1 MTTGLAIFH
10 LLLYNP
16 LKKIARETIDSNIFQ
31 IGMLVKEAP
40 MSIRKYIAYLRTVET
55 GSITQTANELGY
67 TQSAVSKMIADLES
81 EWQVKLLT
89 RGRAGIELTSEG
101 LSLLPAIRAVVNDYE
116 DLGFAVSELH
126 GLRSGLL
133 RIGCFTS
140 LSTSVLPNVLKA
152 FHEKYPN
159 IRIQL
164 FNGEYEDIA
173 LWLRRGTVDC
183 GFLAMPSPAEFE
195 TTFLLRD
202 SFVAILPEG
211 HPLTGEPCF
220 PVGALPEEDFI
231 KLNENPDLEIDG
243 FLDSL
248 PVKPN
253 VAYEVT
259 SDFALLA
266 MVESG
271 LGVSIVHDLILHP
284 RHYRVVRLPLDV
296 TQFRDVGVAI
306 KRDAAPSSIT
316 KLFIEHVQS
325 CQEQLSAFEGI

>member
-1 MTTGLAIFH
+1 
-10 LLLYNP
+10 
-16 LKKIARETIDSNIFQ
+16 
-31 IGMLVKEAP
+31 

-101 LSLLPAIRAVVNDYE
+101 LALLPAIRAVVKDYN

-126 GLRSGLL
+126 GLQSGLL

-140 LSTSVLPNVLKA
+140 LGTSVLPNVLKT

-159 IRIQL
+159 IRIQI
-164 FNGEYEDIA
+164 FNGEYEDISR
-173 LWLRRGTVDC
+173 WLRRGAVDC
-183 GFLAMPSPAEFE
+183 GFLALPAPAEFE

-202 SFVAILPEG
+202 SFVAILPED
-211 HPLTGEPCF
+211 HPLAGGSFF
-220 PVGALPEEDFI
+220 PVGALPSENFI
-231 KLNENPDLEIDG
+231 KLNEKPDYEIDRY
-243 FLDSL
+243 LDTL
-248 PVKPN
+248 PVRPN
-253 VAYEVT
+253 VAYEAT
-259 SDFALLA
+259 SDFTLLS

-284 RHYRVVRLPLDV
+284 RRYRVARLPLDA
-296 TQFRDVGVAI
+296 TQFRDVGIAV
-306 KRDAAPSSIT
+306 KKGSAPSSIT
-316 KLFIEHVQS
+316 KLFIEHVLS
-325 CQEQLSAFEGI
+325 CQERLMEFERI

>member
-1 MTTGLAIFH
+1 
-10 LLLYNP
+10 
-16 LKKIARETIDSNIFQ
+16 
-31 IGMLVKEAP
+31 

-81 EWQVKLLT
+81 EWQVRLLT

-101 LSLLPAIRAVVNDYE
+101 LALLPAIRAVVKDYN

-126 GLRSGLL
+126 GLQSGLL

-140 LSTSVLPNVLKA
+140 LGTSVLPNVLKA

-159 IRIQL
+159 IRIHL

-173 LWLRRGTVDC
+173 LWLRRGMVDC
-183 GFLAMPSPAEFE
+183 GFLALPASAEFE

-202 SFVAILPEG
+202 SFVAILPED
-211 HPLTGEPCF
+211 HPLAHAEVF
-220 PVGALPEEDFI
+220 PVSRLAQENFI
-231 KLNENPDLEIDG
+231 KLNEMPDLEVDH

-248 PVKPN
+248 PEKPH
-253 VAYEVT
+253 VTYEAT
-259 SDFALLA
+259 NDFALLA

-284 RHYRVVRLPLDV
+284 RHYRLVRLPLDV
-296 TQFRDVGVAI
+296 TQRRDVGIAV
-306 KRDAAPSSIT
+306 KKDAAPSSIT
-316 KLFIEHVQS
+316 KLFIEHVLS
-325 CQEQLSAFEGI
+325 CQEQLRDFASI